1 MDPEVSGAHL
11 NVGNL
16 YRQMG
21 WWDKAIDEYRQEIM
35 ISPYSYDAYLALSE
49 VMAEKEKQ
57 FHPQEKKSMAG
68 S

>member
-1 MDPEVSGAHL
+1 
-11 NVGNL
+11 
-16 YRQMG
+16 MG